1 MSSYTRVRTVHVG
14 ANVAAFAKDQTL
26 SALSAAPAGTI
37 AVFNEEGKS
46 VTDVATNISKITQVM
61 IGQSLGGGNVRLSSP
76 IQINTVSNFMFAPYK
91 DPANQVTFVGF
102 DGVSGDL
109 PAKVNTDYRL
119 RIHIKDSLRT
129 HGQRPTLIDANY
141 PADAAAT
148 QFKIANYIAKQF
160 DIKDLGRNY
169 VEDKVL
175 LERVCD
181 GTIGTS
187 LALAYTTTN
196 GSKVVTTA
204 AAHTCNVGDV
214 VKFGGTAAP
223 TADTPFYVVVATG
236 SVTNPDS
243 SVTYNLTL
251 DVAYKGATLVHGA
264 ANTRKVTA
272 ISKCG
277 FKLTALSQKA
287 FIGENTNSP
296 VDQYTYLA
304 FEAGFGDV
312 SYNADPSDY
321 AVVNKKI
328 KPYGGNGFWKQVAQD
343 EEDAKGYLGD
353 TDKINWYADRI
364 NSNVVVGEQYKVITI
379 DSFDIHPGSMQ
390 DTMSSPIKTT
400 IYLPATSANNANVI
414 QALNTVFATVGGMT
428 AIS

>member
-26 SALSAAPAGTI
+26 GLLSAAPAGTI
-37 AVFNEEGKS
+37 AVFNEEGVS

-76 IQINTVSNFMFAPYK
+76 IQINTVSNFMSAPYK
-91 DPANQVTFVGF
+91 APTEQVTFVGF
-102 DGVSGDL
+102 DGTSGDL
-109 PAKVNTDYRL
+109 PAKASTDYRL

-141 PADAAAT
+141 PADVAAT
-148 QFKIANYIAKQF
+148 QFKIANYIAKVF
-160 DIKDLGRNY
+160 DIKDLGHNY
-169 VEDKVL
+169 AEDKVL

-181 GTIGTS
+181 GTIGAS

-196 GSKVVTTA
+196 GSKSVTAT
-204 AAHTCNVGDV
+204 AHTCAVGDV
-214 VKFGGTAAP
+214 IKFGGASAP
-223 TADTPFYVVVATG
+223 TNSTPYYVVA
-236 SVTNPDS
+236 SVKDANTI
-243 SVTYNLTL
+243 VL

-272 ISKCG
+272 IGKCG

-287 FIGENTNSP
+287 FIGEGTNSP

-321 AVVNKKI
+321 AVVNKAVKA
-328 KPYGGNGFWKQVAQD
+328 YGGNGFWKQVAQD
-343 EEDAKGYLGD
+343 EESAKGYLGD
-353 TDKINWYADRI
+353 TDNINWYADRI

-379 DSFDIHPGSMQ
+379 DSFDIHPGSLQ

-414 QALNTVFATVGGMT
+414 QALNTVFATVGGMPV
-428 AIS
+428 IS